1 MRDTFFAALAV
12 IVLFTLP
19 FWAPGCSRLQL
30 RHILADTACPAACVE
45 VAPPCADL
53 CTRAPSGGEQVC
65 LAVCESGIVDG
76 LTCEEICVDALAAA
90 VERVR

>member
-19 FWAPGCSRLQL
+19 LWAPGCSRMQV
-30 RHILADTACPAACVE
+30 RNILTDTACPAACAE
-45 VAPPCADL
+45 VDPSCDDL
-53 CTRAPSGGEQVC
+53 CTRAPSGGEEACRAACQ
-65 LAVCESGIVDG
+65 SGILDG
-76 LTCEEICVDALAAA
+76 LTCEELCVDALAAA